1 MKQPNLIYFSLMF
14 NDTGFEGGGL
24 IAKALHKNV
33 TLKYLRMI
41 GNKFEN
47 KSGIFYLLQYYK
59 LIHPERNGI

>member
-1 MKQPNLIYFSLMF
+1 MF